1 MIRERFDLNG
11 KTALVVGGRGLLGR
25 RVAAALDEFGATVF
39 AGDLELVSAA
49 ADSDSTFTGTPDS
62 VAQIVM
68 DVTDG
73 DSVRGAVEEVR
84 VSAGTL
90 DILVYCVTAKTK
102 DSYRSYT
109 ESSLEGWKKVVG
121 VELDGLFMTT
131 QQAGAVMETQ
141 GSGSMVLI
149 SSIYGVVGN
158 DQRIYEGSNLSAL
171 YSDGTVS
178 TKGRTYGPGVYS
190 AVKGGVISLT
200 RYLAAYWGHCGIRVN
215 SVSPGGAA
223 HPGENEEFVR
233 RYSERVPLGRK
244 AEMDEIVAPVVFLT
258 SDAASYISGHNLL
271 VDGGWTAW

>member
-1 MIRERFDLNG
+1 MIRERFELNG

-25 RVAAALDEFGATVF
+25 RIAAALDELGATVF
-39 AGDLELVSAA
+39 AADLESASLA
-49 ADSDSTFTGTPDS
+49 ADTDPTFSGSPDS
-62 VAQIVM
+62 VTQILI
-68 DVTDG
+68 DVTLR
-73 DSVRGAVEEVR
+73 DSIADAI
-84 VSAGTL
+84 SQIIDAAGTL
-90 DILVYCVTAKTK
+90 DILVYSVTAKTQ

-109 ESSLEGWKKVVG
+109 ESSLEGWRKVVG

-131 QQAGAVMETQ
+131 QQAGAVMERQ
-141 GSGSMVLI
+141 GRGSMVLI

-158 DQRIYEGSNLSAL
+158 DQRIYEGSNLAAL

-178 TKGRTYGPGVYS
+178 DQGRTFAPGVYS

-200 RYLAAYWGHCGIRVN
+200 RYLAAYWGERGIRVN

-233 RYSERVPLGRK
+233 RYSQKVPLGRK
-244 AEMDEIVAPVVFLT
+244 AEMDEIVAPVVFLA
-258 SDAASYISGHNLL
+258 SDAASYITGHNLL